1 MKYTFVNSGLVGG
14 LCLFRVFMLLPLP
27 LLMILILIL
36 NEAGRLGSDALRG
49 DRRPKYVTIA
59 VSVGR

>member
-27 LLMILILIL
+27 LILILIL

-49 DRRPKYVTIA
+49 DR
-59 VSVGR
+59 